1 MPSDAGELTEDVAVA
16 LDDDDD
22 DNNDLDGNGEVVLN
36 DNNEDNDSD
45 NDEEVVF
52 GDRMRTTRPSPAR
65 RGRRCP
71 PRCRRPR
78 RRQ

>member
-45 NDEEVVF
+45 NDDEVVF
-52 GDRMRTTRPSPAR
+52 GDRMRTTRPSPASTLYSDISK
-65 RGRRCP
+65 GCVLFGH
-71 PRCRRPR
+71 
-78 RRQ
+78 